1 MTTSENKSCNDLQS
15 FKPNSKNKYSSY
27 KPSKKKNE
35 FVPIYNSGY
44 SRVSYYIPGFCP
56 THTI

>member
-1 MTTSENKSCNDLQS
+1 MTTSENKSCNELQS

-35 FVPIYNSGY
+35 FVPIYKLNY
-44 SRVSYYIPGFCP
+44 TKCKEF
-56 THTI
+56 